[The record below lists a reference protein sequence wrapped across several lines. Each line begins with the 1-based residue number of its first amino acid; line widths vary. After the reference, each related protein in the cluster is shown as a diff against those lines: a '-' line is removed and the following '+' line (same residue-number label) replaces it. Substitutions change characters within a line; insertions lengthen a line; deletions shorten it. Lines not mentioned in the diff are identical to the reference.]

1 MTDNL
6 EDKNV
11 DYSTIHP
18 QENVPEEKTLP
29 NNTEKSESTHPK
41 ETIEVHHHP
50 KVEKKRVKE
59 YLMEGLFI
67 FIAVS
72 LGFIADNIR
81 EHFSNKKIEKRNM
94 ELIADNLR
102 GDIEN
107 IKENIRYNEEKV
119 KILDTLISY
128 KGIKNVDSLYSQRFS
143 YLVTKSIYNPTFF
156 SNTAAIDQMKFSGS
170 LRLVK
175 NKEILSGIYKY
186 ESMNEHIATNR
197 EGINDDDD
205 RLVENISTFL
215 DMQNLAKSRGIH
227 FLETNQIISNK
238 QLLNNQQNIFKF
250 FNQAIMRK
258 SILEIIWLPQMRK
271 QQKNAEELVKLL
283 EQEYDINQK

>member
-81 EHFSNKKIEKRNM
+81 EHFSNKEIEKRNM

-107 IKENIRYNEEKV
+107 IKKNIRYNEEKV

-128 KGIKNVDSLYSQRFS
+128 KGIKNVDSIYSQRFS

-258 SILEIIWLPQMRK
+258 SILEIIWLPQMRE

>member
-50 KVEKKRVKE
+50 KVEKKKVKE

-238 QLLNNQQNIFKF
+238 QLLNNQQNIYKF

>member
-50 KVEKKRVKE
+50 KVEKKKVKE

-81 EHFSNKKIEKRNM
+81 EHFSNKEIEKRNM

-175 NKEILSGIYKY
+175 NNEILSGIYKY

-205 RLVENISTFL
+205 RLVENASTFL

>member
-81 EHFSNKKIEKRNM
+81 VHFSNKEIEKRNM

-107 IKENIRYNEEKV
+107 IKKNIRYNEEKV

-128 KGIKNVDSLYSQRFS
+128 KGIKYVDSIYSQRFS
-143 YLVTKSIYNPTFF
+143 YLVTKSIYNPAFF

-197 EGINDDDD
+197 ERINDDDD

-271 QQKNAEELVKLL
+271 QQKNAEELLKLL

>member
-81 EHFSNKKIEKRNM
+81 ENFSNKEIEKRNM

-107 IKENIRYNEEKV
+107 IKKNIRYNEEKV

-128 KGIKNVDSLYSQRFS
+128 KGIKNVDSIYSQRFS

-197 EGINDDDD
+197 ERINDDDD

>member
-50 KVEKKRVKE
+50 KVEKKKVKE

-81 EHFSNKKIEKRNM
+81 EHFSNKEIEKRNM

-107 IKENIRYNEEKV
+107 IKKNIRYNEEKV

>member
-50 KVEKKRVKE
+50 KVEKKKVKE

-81 EHFSNKKIEKRNM
+81 EHFSNKEIEKRNM

-205 RLVENISTFL
+205 RLVENASTFL

>member
-81 EHFSNKKIEKRNM
+81 EHFSNKEIEKRNM

-107 IKENIRYNEEKV
+107 IKKNIRYNEEKV

-128 KGIKNVDSLYSQRFS
+128 KGIKYVDSIYSQRFS
-143 YLVTKSIYNPTFF
+143 YLVTKSIYNPAFF

>member
-50 KVEKKRVKE
+50 KVEKKKVKE

-81 EHFSNKKIEKRNM
+81 EHFSNKEIEKRNM

-258 SILEIIWLPQMRK
+258 SILEIIWLSQMRK

>member
-50 KVEKKRVKE
+50 KVEKKKVKE

-81 EHFSNKKIEKRNM
+81 EHFSNKEIEKRNM

-215 DMQNLAKSRGIH
+215 DIQNLAKSRGIH

>member
-50 KVEKKRVKE
+50 KVEKKKVKE
-59 YLMEGLFI
+59 YLMEGSFI

-81 EHFSNKKIEKRNM
+81 EHFSNKEIEKRNM

-238 QLLNNQQNIFKF
+238 QLL
-250 FNQAIMRK
+250 
-258 SILEIIWLPQMRK
+258 
-271 QQKNAEELVKLL
+271 
-283 EQEYDINQK
+283 

>member
-18 QENVPEEKTLP
+18 PENVPEEKTLP

-50 KVEKKRVKE
+50 KVEKKKVKE

-81 EHFSNKKIEKRNM
+81 EHFSNKEIEKRNM

-107 IKENIRYNEEKV
+107 IKKNIRYNEEKV

-186 ESMNEHIATNR
+186 EGMNEHIATIR

-205 RLVENISTFL
+205 RLVENASTFL

>member
-6 EDKNV
+6 EDKNL

-50 KVEKKRVKE
+50 KVEKKKVKE

-81 EHFSNKKIEKRNM
+81 EHFSNKEIEKRNM

-107 IKENIRYNEEKV
+107 IKKNIRYNEEKV

-283 EQEYDINQK
+283 EQEYDINQ

>member
-50 KVEKKRVKE
+50 KVEKKKVKE

-215 DMQNLAKSRGIH
+215 DIQNLAKSRGIH

>member
-18 QENVPEEKTLP
+18 PENVPEEKTLP

-50 KVEKKRVKE
+50 KVEKKKVKE

-81 EHFSNKKIEKRNM
+81 EHFSNKEIEKRNM

-107 IKENIRYNEEKV
+107 IKKNIRYNEEKV

-186 ESMNEHIATNR
+186 EGMNEHIATNR

-205 RLVENISTFL
+205 RLVENASTFL

>member
-258 SILEIIWLPQMRK
+258 SILEIIWLSQMRK

>member
-50 KVEKKRVKE
+50 KVEKKKVKE

-81 EHFSNKKIEKRNM
+81 EHFSNKEIEKRNM

>member
-50 KVEKKRVKE
+50 KVEKKKVKE

-81 EHFSNKKIEKRNM
+81 EHFSNKEIEKRNM

-205 RLVENISTFL
+205 RFVENISTFL

>member
-81 EHFSNKKIEKRNM
+81 ENFSNKEIEKRNM
-94 ELIADNLR
+94 ELIADNLK

-107 IKENIRYNEEKV
+107 IKKNIRYNEEKV

-128 KGIKNVDSLYSQRFS
+128 KGIKNVDSIYSQRFS

-197 EGINDDDD
+197 ERINDDDD

>member
-81 EHFSNKKIEKRNM
+81 EHFSNRKIEKRNM

>member
-50 KVEKKRVKE
+50 KVEKKKVKE

-81 EHFSNKKIEKRNM
+81 EHFSNKEIEKRNM

-128 KGIKNVDSLYSQRFS
+128 KGIKYVDSIYSQRFS
-143 YLVTKSIYNPTFF
+143 YLVTKSIYNPAFF

-197 EGINDDDD
+197 ERINDDDD
-205 RLVENISTFL
+205 RLVENASTFL

-271 QQKNAEELVKLL
+271 QQKNAEELLKLL

>member
-50 KVEKKRVKE
+50 KVEKKKVKE

>member
-81 EHFSNKKIEKRNM
+81 EHFSNKEIEKRNM

>member
-50 KVEKKRVKE
+50 KVEKKKVKE

-143 YLVTKSIYNPTFF
+143 YLITKSIYNPTFF

>member
-81 EHFSNKKIEKRNM
+81 EHFSNKEIEKRNM

-107 IKENIRYNEEKV
+107 IKKNIRYNEEKV

-128 KGIKNVDSLYSQRFS
+128 KGIKNVDSIYSQRFS

-186 ESMNEHIATNR
+186 EGMNEHIATNR

-205 RLVENISTFL
+205 RLVENASTFL

>member
-215 DMQNLAKSRGIH
+215 DIQNLAKSRGIH

-238 QLLNNQQNIFKF
+238 QLLKNQQNIFKF